1 MPDINETLKTSNLNL
16 IKNMDDIVGSLGLTE
31 FHSDNSYMNYSE
43 TTIKNYQFSNHK
55 HGYLIHTES
64 DKGLIYK

>member
-1 MPDINETLKTSNLNL
+1 
-16 IKNMDDIVGSLGLTE
+16 MDDIVGSLGLTV

>member
-1 MPDINETLKTSNLNL
+1 
-16 IKNMDDIVGSLGLTE
+16 MDDIVGSIGLTV
-31 FHSDNSYMNYSE
+31 FHSDNSYMNYRE
-43 TTIKNYQFSNHK
+43 TTIKNNQFSNHK